1 MLQEMP
7 VDGMVQFVLINHVLL
22 HQPLLNI
29 LLMLNAEPTS
39 LVAQLLLQ
47 DKDVLLSLLVNPTLP

>member
-1 MLQEMP
+1 M
-7 VDGMVQFVLINHVLL
+7 DGMVQFVLINHVLL

-47 DKDVLLSLLVNPTLP
+47 DKDVLLSLLVNHTLP

>member
-29 LLMLNAEPTS
+29 LLILNAEPTS
-39 LVAQLLLQ
+39 QVAQLLLQ
-47 DKDVLLSLLVNPTLP
+47 DKDVLQSLLANHTLP